1 MGKTNKKMLGWMLA
15 AGLAIGVTGTGA
27 GNVFPGIVTA
37 YADEKKE
44 VEEPKEQ
51 EIETKK
57 VRPSDYVIFP
67 QETYTYNDMGLTF
80 TLPKALLDKM
90 ESQEIVMLPAAA
102 LTEDESCL
110 EYGFVQ
116 WNLMTKEQKET
127 EIAPEDFEAYSEW
140 MEGLERVGTLGVFHK
155 DTIKDL
161 DQLTGCTEHKE
172 LGKSE
177 DGLYVY
183 YLSTKEG
190 ADEDIVKAL
199 GEIKTEIKEMSSYED
214 QSSGME
220 GGEALGSFT
229 TEDINGKEYTE
240 KLFEE
245 AELTMVNVFATWC
258 SPCINEIPYLAK
270 LDKNMKEKGVQV
282 VGFVMDAVN
291 GTEKNDEGI
300 EKAKIIAKQTKA
312 EYPFLI
318 PDSGYLNGRI
328 ANIQA
333 VPETFFVDKNG
344 NIVGETYSGSRS
356 LEEWEEIVEKE
367 LKALS
372 EEES

>member
-1 MGKTNKKMLGWMLA
+1 MKKTNKKVIKWMLA
-15 AGLAIGVTGTGA
+15 AGLSFGLAGTGA
-27 GNVFPGIVTA
+27 GNGFPGMVTA
-37 YADEKKE
+37 YAEEKKE

-57 VRPSDYVIFP
+57 VRPSDYVMVP
-67 QETYTYNDMGLTF
+67 QETYTYSDMGLTF
-80 TLPKALLDKM
+80 TLPESLLDKM
-90 ESQEIVMLPAAA
+90 ESQEVVMLPAAV
-102 LTEDESCL
+102 LTEDESSL
-110 EYGFVQ
+110 EYGFVH
-116 WNLMTKEQKET
+116 WNLMTEEQKET

-140 MEGLERVGTLGVFHK
+140 MDSLERVGTLGVFHK
-155 DTIKDL
+155 DTVKEL
-161 DQLTGCTEHKE
+161 DKLTGCTEHKE
-172 LGKSE
+172 LGTSK

-190 ADEDIVKAL
+190 ADEDLVKAL
-199 GEIKTEIKEMSSYED
+199 GEIKTEISEMSSYKD
-214 QSSGME
+214 QGSGME
-220 GGEALGSFT
+220 AGESLGSFT

-245 AELTMVNVFATWC
+245 ADLTMVNVFATWC
-258 SPCINEIPYLAK
+258 SPCINEIPYLAE

-282 VGFVMDAVN
+282 IGFVMDAVN
-291 GTEKNDEGI
+291 GTEKNEEGI

-356 LEEWEEIVEKE
+356 LEEWEEIVETE
-367 LKALS
+367 LEALS
-372 EEES
+372 E

>member
-27 GNVFPGIVTA
+27 WNSFPEAETV
-37 YADEKKE
+37 YAKE
-44 VEEPKEQ
+44 NTEAEEPEKN
-51 EIETKK
+51 TVNK

-90 ESQEIVMLPAAA
+90 ESQEIVMLPTAA
-102 LTEDESCL
+102 LTEDESSL
-110 EYGFVQ
+110 EYGFVN
-116 WNLMTKEQKET
+116 WNFMTKEQKET

-140 MEGLERVGTLGVFHK
+140 MESLERIGTLGVFHK
-155 DTIKDL
+155 DAEKDL
-161 DQLTGCTEHKE
+161 DKLTGCTGHKKIGE
-172 LGKSE
+172 SQ
-177 DGLYVY
+177 DGNYTY
-183 YLSTKEG
+183 YLSTKKDI
-190 ADEDIVKAL
+190 DEELIKAF

-220 GGEALGSFT
+220 AGEALGSFT

-367 LKALS
+367 LEALP

>member
-1 MGKTNKKMLGWMLA
+1 MGKTNKKVLGWMLA

-27 GNVFPGIVTA
+27 WNSFPEAETV
-37 YADEKKE
+37 YAKE
-44 VEEPKEQ
+44 NTEAEEPEKN
-51 EIETKK
+51 TVNK

-90 ESQEIVMLPAAA
+90 ESQEIVMLPTAA
-102 LTEDESCL
+102 LTEDESSL
-110 EYGFVQ
+110 EYGFVN
-116 WNLMTKEQKET
+116 WNFMTKEQKET

-172 LGKSE
+172 LGTSE

-220 GGEALGSFT
+220 AGEALGSFT

-245 AELTMVNVFATWC
+245 AELTMINVFATWC
-258 SPCINEIPYLAK
+258 SPCINEIPYLAE

-367 LKALS
+367 LEALS